1 MLIPAAV
8 GATTAT
14 SRYAIDLFIDYA
26 LENMAPILAS
36 DIPVGAGSI
45 AANIYSMRRELL
57 SGPCLLCEAPSIYYE
72 FDGGK
77 RRHYR
82 CSGSECGEYIVTDTV
97 RRRIGV
103 PSWRLQAAALA
114 KRLSHEHQIVEL
126 WVNPETRVLET
137 HLVPMSMGHPRPLA
151 A

>member
-1 MLIPAAV
+1 
-8 GATTAT
+8 
-14 SRYAIDLFIDYA
+14 
-26 LENMAPILAS
+26 
-36 DIPVGAGSI
+36 
-45 AANIYSMRRELL
+45 MRRERL
-57 SGPCLLCEAPSIYYE
+57 SGPCFLCEASSTYYE

-103 PSWRLQAAALA
+103 PHAKSWRLQVAALA
-114 KRLSHEHQIVEL
+114 KRLSNEEQIVEL
-126 WVNPETRVLET
+126 WVNPETRVLKT
-137 HLVPMSMGHPRPLA
+137 HLVPVSTGQPRPLA